1 LANNKLKIEVKRKRR
16 IPMKKTI
23 LALTLALSLQGLA
36 AASAADNDYIMC
48 PGDQLQVVVYRHT
61 DISSPLN
68 STPYIVRPD
77 GKVTFPLIGDIDV
90 TGKTV
95 TEFTRQLEA
104 SLAEY
109 LVRPQVSV
117 NILKLGTTRVYVL
130 GEVKKPGLYE
140 LEKSHRVLDA
150 LGKAEGF
157 TEKAA
162 KKKIF
167 LIRKGAEEPVLVN
180 INNFL
185 KKSDQ
190 SQNYVLNE
198 GDCLYLT
205 SNGKINIVRDIM
217 PFVNGAY
224 MISEI
229 KKDN

>member
-1 LANNKLKIEVKRKRR
+1 
-16 IPMKKTI
+16 MKKTI

-229 KKDN
+229 KKNN

>member
-1 LANNKLKIEVKRKRR
+1 
-16 IPMKKTI
+16 MKKTI

-198 GDCLYLT
+198 GDCLHLT

>member
-1 LANNKLKIEVKRKRR
+1 
-16 IPMKKTI
+16 MKKTI

-167 LIRKGAEEPVLVN
+167 MIRKGAEEPVLVN

>member
-1 LANNKLKIEVKRKRR
+1 
-16 IPMKKTI
+16 MKKTI

-36 AASAADNDYIMC
+36 AASAADNDYIIC

>member
-1 LANNKLKIEVKRKRR
+1 
-16 IPMKKTI
+16 MKKTI

-130 GEVKKPGLYE
+130 GEVKKPGLHE

>member
-1 LANNKLKIEVKRKRR
+1 
-16 IPMKKTI
+16 MKKTI

-48 PGDQLQVVVYRHT
+48 PGDQVQVVVYRHT

>member
-1 LANNKLKIEVKRKRR
+1 
-16 IPMKKTI
+16 MKKTI

-117 NILKLGTTRVYVL
+117 NILKLGTTRV
-130 GEVKKPGLYE
+130 
-140 LEKSHRVLDA
+140 
-150 LGKAEGF
+150 
-157 TEKAA
+157 
-162 KKKIF
+162 
-167 LIRKGAEEPVLVN
+167 
-180 INNFL
+180 
-185 KKSDQ
+185 
-190 SQNYVLNE
+190 
-198 GDCLYLT
+198 
-205 SNGKINIVRDIM
+205 
-217 PFVNGAY
+217 
-224 MISEI
+224 
-229 KKDN
+229 

>member
-1 LANNKLKIEVKRKRR
+1 
-16 IPMKKTI
+16 MKKTI

-48 PGDQLQVVVYRHT
+48 SGDQLQVVVYRHT

>member
-1 LANNKLKIEVKRKRR
+1 
-16 IPMKKTI
+16 MKKTN

>member
-1 LANNKLKIEVKRKRR
+1 
-16 IPMKKTI
+16 MKKTI

-130 GEVKKPGLYE
+130 GEVKKQGLYE

>member
-1 LANNKLKIEVKRKRR
+1 
-16 IPMKKTI
+16 MKKTI
-23 LALTLALSLQGLA
+23 LALALALSLQGLA

-117 NILKLGTTRVYVL
+117 NILKLGTTRVYVI

>member
-1 LANNKLKIEVKRKRR
+1 
-16 IPMKKTI
+16 MKKTI

-167 LIRKGAEEPVLVN
+167 LIRKGAEEPELVN

>member
-1 LANNKLKIEVKRKRR
+1 
-16 IPMKKTI
+16 MKKTI
-23 LALTLALSLQGLA
+23 LTLILALSLQGLA

>member
-1 LANNKLKIEVKRKRR
+1 
-16 IPMKKTI
+16 MKKTI

-95 TEFTRQLEA
+95 TEFTRQLEV

>member
-1 LANNKLKIEVKRKRR
+1 
-16 IPMKKTI
+16 MKKTI

-77 GKVTFPLIGDIDV
+77 GKVTFPLIGDRDV

>member
-1 LANNKLKIEVKRKRR
+1 
-16 IPMKKTI
+16 MKKTI

-130 GEVKKPGLYE
+130 GEVKNRDCTSWK
-140 LEKSHRVLDA
+140 
-150 LGKAEGF
+150 KA
-157 TEKAA
+157 T
-162 KKKIF
+162 
-167 LIRKGAEEPVLVN
+167 
-180 INNFL
+180 
-185 KKSDQ
+185 
-190 SQNYVLNE
+190 
-198 GDCLYLT
+198 
-205 SNGKINIVRDIM
+205 
-217 PFVNGAY
+217 AY
-224 MISEI
+224 
-229 KKDN
+229 

>member
-1 LANNKLKIEVKRKRR
+1 
-16 IPMKKTI
+16 MKKTI

-167 LIRKGAEEPVLVN
+167 LIRKGAEKPVLVN

>member
-1 LANNKLKIEVKRKRR
+1 
-16 IPMKKTI
+16 MKKTI

-167 LIRKGAEEPVLVN
+167 LIRKGVEEPVLVN

>member
-1 LANNKLKIEVKRKRR
+1 
-16 IPMKKTI
+16 MKKTI

-48 PGDQLQVVVYRHT
+48 PGDQLQVVVYGHE
-61 DISSPLN
+61 DLSSPPN
-68 STPYIVRPD
+68 SNTTPYTVRPD

-130 GEVKKPGLYE
+130 GD
-140 LEKSHRVLDA
+140 VLDA

-205 SNGKINIVRDIM
+205 SNGKIDIGRDIM
-217 PFVNGAY
+217 PFISGAY
-224 MISEI
+224 MVSEI
-229 KKDN
+229 KNND

>member
-1 LANNKLKIEVKRKRR
+1 
-16 IPMKKTI
+16 
-23 LALTLALSLQGLA
+23 LTLALSLQGLA

>member
-1 LANNKLKIEVKRKRR
+1 
-16 IPMKKTI
+16 MKKTI

-130 GEVKKPGLYE
+130 GEIKKPGLYE